1 MDICITKPFTGRIE
15 AKAFYKHIS
24 PLTHH
29 EWGEWANKIMG
40 GKMSKIKTKEELQKH
55 RDKAILRVQDYL
67 DNLITSDDP
76 KIRNKADKFSYWLED
91 YITFLDFEKEF
102 KSDKMRRY
110 KRGEIVKA
118 HLGYNIGSEE
128 GGLHYCVVTDK
139 ENSIRSPVITVVPLT
154 SVKPWTKIE
163 ELHNTEVYLGNELFT
178 NLSSKISLYNKKL
191 NEDLQ
196 TLQTALQNLIKVEA
210 SVSTESFSVQI
221 CELDAKI
228 AEVKKCKKLLEE
240 MRSEVQRMNKGS
252 IALTNQLTT
261 ISKIRI
267 YNPKTND
274 DVLSNIKLSND
285 KLDSIDMKIGKYYTN
300 LIKDI

>member
-1 MDICITKPFTGRIE
+1 
-15 AKAFYKHIS
+15 
-24 PLTHH
+24 
-29 EWGEWANKIMG
+29 
-40 GKMSKIKTKEELQKH
+40 MSKIKTKEELEKH
-55 RDKAILRVQDYL
+55 RDKAILKVQGYL
-67 DNLITSDDP
+67 NDLITSGDP
-76 KIRNKADKFSYWLED
+76 KIQNKADKFSYWLED
-91 YITFLDFEKEF
+91 YITFLNFEQKF

-110 KRGEIVKA
+110 KRGEIIKA

-139 ENSIRSPVITVVPLT
+139 ENSIHSPVLTVVPLT
-154 SVKPWTKIE
+154 SVKPCTNIE
-163 ELHNTEVYLGNELFT
+163 KLHNTEVYLGNELFT

-196 TLQTALQNLIKVEA
+196 KLQAAMQSLIKVEA
-210 SVSTESFSVQI
+210 SVSTESLSEQI
-221 CELDAKI
+221 SELDAKI
-228 AEVKKCKKLLEE
+228 DEVKKCKKLLEE
-240 MRSEVQRMNKGS
+240 MRLEVQRMKKGS